1 MANIADL
8 QKEIDDLKYEI
19 ARELNLKPIDVEN
32 LIKYLNQLMYNYE
45 YIIKGMEDGPRDNT
59 PS

>member
-19 ARELNLKPIDVEN
+19 VRELNLKPINVEN

-45 YIIKGMEDGPRDNT
+45 YIVNCHKSKDL
-59 PS
+59 